1 MEINEIRNDLIS
13 RRQLQGIESLL
24 WCDTY
29 EGSKEA
35 RNLYEQMMYDIE
47 HIEPA
52 VAMPEDFKMKIYNK
66 SVIKDLEIMV
76 IYFDEDIWDVDSL
89 CAWAEYIQK
98 FFDKPLMMLP
108 KSFSGLESLTYE
120 QALALRDKCNK
131 VIEDARH

>member
-24 WCDTY
+24 WCDAY

-47 HIEPA
+47 HIESA

-66 SVIKDLEIMV
+66 SVINDLEIMV
-76 IYFDEDIWDVDSL
+76 IYFNEDIWRLDDM

-120 QALALRDKCNK
+120 QALVLRDKCNK

>member
-1 MEINEIRNDLIS
+1 MEINEVRNDLIS
-13 RRQLQGIESLL
+13 RRQLQGTESLL

-35 RNLYEQMMYDIE
+35 RNLYDQVMYDIE
-47 HIEPA
+47 HIESA

-66 SVIKDLEIMV
+66 SVINDLEIMV
-76 IYFDEDIWDVDSL
+76 IYFDEDIWDLDSM
-89 CAWAEYIQK
+89 CAWAEHIQK